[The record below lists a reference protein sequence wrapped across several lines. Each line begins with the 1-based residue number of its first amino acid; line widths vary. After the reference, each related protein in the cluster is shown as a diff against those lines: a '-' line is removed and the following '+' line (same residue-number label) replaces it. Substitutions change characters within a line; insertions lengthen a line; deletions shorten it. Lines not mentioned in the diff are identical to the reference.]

1 MSDTIIMKCAVRLD
15 EIDQYIKDGSFI
27 DNFNADLL
35 ESDKSDQYIEAF
47 LSFKKPVKKIEV
59 NEDDLINAF
68 NIAYNKANIIMAL
81 EEFKQELGL

>member
-47 LSFKKPVKKIEV
+47 LSFKKPVKKRELTRQEV
-59 NEDDLINAF
+59 KDAWYNASF
-68 NIAYNKANIIMAL
+68 TTGGISLVALL
-81 EEFKQELGL
+81 EELRL